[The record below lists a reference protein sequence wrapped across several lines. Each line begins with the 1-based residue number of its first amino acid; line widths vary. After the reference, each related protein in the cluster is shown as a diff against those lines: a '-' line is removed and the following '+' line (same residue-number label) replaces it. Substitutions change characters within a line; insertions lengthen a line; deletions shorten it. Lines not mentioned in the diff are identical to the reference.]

1 MRAKSNRLLLI
12 AASVAI
18 ASCTGGNVQKEDDS
32 ASEQFAAPLDAS
44 GTLAALQKAGLPIT
58 DVIPLTAETD
68 DNKLLGRPNQYTSK
82 ADFIDSR
89 YPGEEGLE
97 QISTVEVFA
106 NEEDA
111 VARQKYVEEVTK
123 AAPFLT
129 QYIFREGSTVLRLDK
144 ALSPDHAK
152 EYGAALANLKR

>member
-1 MRAKSNRLLLI
+1 MRGKSIGLLLI
-12 AASVAI
+12 AVSLTLSACSGSNTQKGEKAEATEAI
-18 ASCTGGNVQKEDDS
+18 LS
-32 ASEQFAAPLDAS
+32 LDAAA
-44 GTLAALQKAGLPIT
+44 TLSALQKTGLPIEDIT
-58 DVIPLTAETD
+58 PLTAETD

-97 QISTVEVFA
+97 QVNTVEVFA

-111 VARQKYVEEVTK
+111 AARQKYVEEVTK
-123 AAPFLT
+123 GVPFLT

-152 EYGAALANLKR
+152 EYQAALADLRQ